1 LKELL
6 GVVKEI
12 MPGNPDESPA
22 AMMMNTAEKFLP
34 LLGEILTAQSRQP
47 PAAPAQPAAPVLTAP
62 AQPVTGANDMSLML
76 RMGINFLLTAAQNGE
91 PAEDYVNIVL
101 NKVPEEDLAQLIEN
115 PNYMQFLTQHVPEC
129 ANFQPWFAE
138 LVRLLKEAF
147 ADEPAPGDGDHDLTN
162 DKQTSTTAEIS
173 TGTAR

>member
-1 LKELL
+1 
-6 GVVKEI
+6 
-12 MPGNPDESPA
+12 
-22 AMMMNTAEKFLP
+22 
-34 LLGEILTAQSRQP
+34 
-47 PAAPAQPAAPVLTAP
+47 
-62 AQPVTGANDMSLML
+62 
-76 RMGINFLLTAAQNGE
+76 
-91 PAEDYVNIVL
+91 
-101 NKVPEEDLAQLIEN
+101 LAQLIEN

-147 ADEPAPGDGDHDLTN
+147 ADEPAPGDGEADLTN